1 MVDFKAVDS
10 SNVEAIGYEPG
21 DRGKGTLHIRFKDGG
36 HYAYDGV
43 SPAHHK
49 ELIGAKSIGSHVY
62 NHIVGK
68 FPGRKVRDED
78 DEA

>member
-1 MVDFKAVDS
+1 MVEMKAVDS
-10 SNVEAIGYEPG
+10 SNVEAIGYDP
-21 DRGKGTLHIRFKDGG
+21 DARTLHVRFKGGG

-43 SPAHHK
+43 SPTHH
-49 ELIGAKSIGSHVY
+49 EDLICAKSIGSHVY